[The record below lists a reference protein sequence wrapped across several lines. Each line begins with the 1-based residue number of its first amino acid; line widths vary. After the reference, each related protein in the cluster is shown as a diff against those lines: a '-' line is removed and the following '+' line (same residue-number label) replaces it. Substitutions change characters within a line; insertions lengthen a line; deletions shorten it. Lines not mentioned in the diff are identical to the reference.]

1 MKQNILLGY
10 RRKSLVRGKTDLVS
24 PERQAQ
30 QCELWVQMQDEEYII
45 EWYEDIEGH
54 RSGRYEKNR
63 PGWQKL
69 VDQLD
74 RPEVVGV
81 IADSFDRMY
90 RNVQQFLNFLNKME
104 RLNKKLVTV
113 KEGLDTSGHI
123 GRAIVTILMV
133 IYQLESDQT
142 SHRMSANI
150 KYKREELGRHW
161 GPTPFGCDRNDDGHL
176 IPGQKIYWLNPA
188 TGEAKTAEEQP
199 APIWEERRY
208 YDALVLIYEQY
219 STGSLSYDKITNAL
233 NDDGWRFLDRWGNP
247 RRFVRDDIR
256 RAVAYWQLF
265 RGDLPTGKIQRHNG
279 PVLDGGHQPVLP
291 VELCEQVG
299 QTLARRS
306 QKHNIGYPRRTEY
319 SYILSSVLYCGTCG
333 QPLKGGRNRGR
344 PTYRHAKAKGKCPQ
358 KQVDAAELEAQ
369 VVERMM
375 AFAEAELLEDVRL
388 EAKRLLRE
396 IFIDDET
403 NKARLAELDRQQ
415 KRLSRLADL
424 YLDEEIDRDDYN
436 DKRGQIKEVIKKLES
451 DLYAS
456 SQLGNIEAIIDRMIG
471 TLDQIPHAD
480 PESKKALINSIFER
494 LDLVGDDIIHY
505 TPRPWAKGFF

>member
-24 PERQAQ
+24 PERQAR
-30 QCELWVQMQDEEYII
+30 QCELWVQMQDEDYII

-54 RSGRYEKNR
+54 RSGRDEKNR
-63 PGWQKL
+63 PGWQEL
-69 VDQLD
+69 MRQLE
-74 RPEVVGV
+74 RPEVAGV

-90 RNVQQFLNFLNKME
+90 RNVQQFLNFLNKIE

-176 IPGQKIYWLNPA
+176 IPSTKTYWLNPT
-188 TGEAKTAEEQP
+188 TGEAKAGEEPP

-219 STGSLSYDKITNAL
+219 STGALSYDKITAAL
-233 NDDGWRFLDRWGNP
+233 NSDGWRFLDRWGNP
-247 RRFVRDDIR
+247 RPFDRDDIR
-256 RAVAYWQLF
+256 RSVAYWQLF

-279 PVLDGGHQPVLP
+279 PILDGGHQPVLP
-291 VELCEQVG
+291 VDLCEQVG
-299 QTLARRS
+299 QTLKKRS
-306 QKHNIGYPRRTEY
+306 HTITRPRPGYDRT
-319 SYILSSVLYCGTCG
+319 YILSGVLHCGTCG
-333 QPLKGGRNRGR
+333 KRIKGATNHGQPI
-344 PTYRHAKAKGKCPQ
+344 YRHAGAKGKCPQ
-358 KQVDAAELEAQ
+358 KQTDAAALEGQ
-369 VVERMM
+369 VIKRMM
-375 AFAEAELLEDVRL
+375 KFAEDELLEDVRL
-388 EAKRLLRE
+388 EARRLLRQ
-396 IFIDDET
+396 IVIDDAS
-403 NKARLAELDRQQ
+403 NRARLTELERQQ
-415 KRLSRLADL
+415 KKLSRLEDL
-424 YLDEEIDRDDYN
+424 YLDEEISRESYSLR
-436 DKRGQIKEVIKKLES
+436 RGKIKEAIAKLES

-456 SQLGNIEAIIDRMIG
+456 TQLGNIEAVIDRLIG

-480 PESKKALINSIFER
+480 PEKQKTLINSIFER
-494 LDLVGDDIIHY
+494 LDLVGDDIIYY